1 MTAASRAAAVA
12 LFVGAT
18 TFAPAVAHAGTYEV
32 VSCGAA
38 GGVNRAWTP
47 FIGDAASLR
56 TEDSCASVFGGPE
69 DGLLAVDRIPGPP
82 NTLAGREAGWRVA
95 APNGTRITRLTAH
108 YYLGQTSAGEWLPF
122 IRTAEGAVLQSCVP
136 TGGQTTCERGSSPY
150 SPIGPADTFTVDTAG
165 IDVGVR
171 CAIPNGQCGTGAS
184 LHHVWAAL
192 YGARVQVSDQ
202 AVPSAPTA
210 SGTLWRDGYHRG
222 IENVAITATDNTG
235 IRATRLLVDD
245 QVRVSESRAC
255 DYTLLIPCGN
265 GSGGALTLDTRSL
278 ADGVH
283 KLDAVA
289 EDPAG
294 NTTTI
299 TRSITVDNE
308 APAAPVGL
316 VLDGQ
321 PRRSVNGFTVRWQL
335 PPGQVA
341 PIAGARWSLCPAFGT
356 TGCVTGAAA
365 AAGADRL
372 DGLALP
378 SAGDWDLRVWL
389 EDAAGNSSAER
400 AAGPVRMTLLN
411 ARDPKVRIRS
421 VRRKG
426 RLVRVS
432 GVSAAQSGRVV
443 VSVER
448 RVGRRVLQVRGVV
461 RIREGR
467 WSRQVRLTSR
477 MARLK
482 KMTAVARFAE
492 QSGFQATTARRAVP
506 R

>member
-1 MTAASRAAAVA
+1 MSAASRAAAVA
-12 LFVGAT
+12 LVAGAA
-18 TFAPAVAHAGTYEV
+18 TFAPPVAQAGTYEV

-47 FIGDAASLR
+47 FIGELASLR
-56 TEDSCASVFGGPE
+56 AEDSCASIFGGPE

-82 NTLAGREAGWRVA
+82 NTPAGGEAGWRVA
-95 APNGTRITRLTAH
+95 APHGTRITRLTAH

-136 TGGQTTCERGSSPY
+136 TGGQTTCERGSTPY
-150 SPIGPADTFTVDTAG
+150 SPIGPADTFTLDTAG
-165 IDVGVR
+165 VDVGVR
-171 CAIPNGQCGTGAS
+171 CAVPSGQCGTGAS

-202 AVPSAPTA
+202 APPATPTA

-222 IENVAITATDNTG
+222 IETVAITAIDNTG

-245 QVRVSESRAC
+245 QVRASESRSC
-255 DYTLLIPCGN
+255 DYTLLIPCDN
-265 GSGGALTLDTRSL
+265 GSGGALMLDTRTL

-283 KLDAVA
+283 KLDTVA

-294 NTTTI
+294 NTTKV

-308 APAAPVGL
+308 PPVAPVGL
-316 VLDGQ
+316 ALDGR

-341 PIAGARWSLCPAFGT
+341 PITGARWSLCPASGT
-356 TGCVTGAAA
+356 TGCVTGAAPG
-365 AAGADRL
+365 AGADRL
-372 DGLALP
+372 DGLAMP

-389 EDAAGNSSAER
+389 EDAAGNSSTER
-400 AAGPVRMTLLN
+400 AAGPVRMTLLSG
-411 ARDPKVRIRS
+411 RDPKVRIRG
-421 VRRKG
+421 VQRNG
-426 RLVRVS
+426 RLVRVR
-432 GVSAAQSGRVV
+432 GVAAAQSGRVV

-448 RVGRRVLQVRGVV
+448 RVGSRRLQVRGAV

-482 KMTAVARFAE
+482 KLTAVARFAE

>member
-1 MTAASRAAAVA
+1 MALVAGAAIY
-12 LFVGAT
+12 
-18 TFAPAVAHAGTYEV
+18 APAVAHAGTYEV

-38 GGVNRAWTP
+38 GGINRAWTP

-56 TEDSCASVFGGPE
+56 AEDSCSSIVGGAE

-82 NTLAGREAGWRVA
+82 NTPAGGEAGWRLA
-95 APNGTRITRLTAH
+95 APPGTRITRLTAH
-108 YYLGQTSAGEWLPF
+108 YYLGQRSAGEWLPF

-136 TGGQTTCERGSSPY
+136 TGGQTTCERGSTPY
-150 SPIGPADTFTVDTAG
+150 SPIGPADTFTIDTAG
-165 IDVGVR
+165 IDIGVR
-171 CAIPNGQCGTGAS
+171 CAIPSGQCGTGAS

-222 IENVAITATDNTG
+222 IETVAITASDTTG

-245 QVRVSESRAC
+245 QVRVSELRAC
-255 DYTLLIPCGN
+255 DYTLLIPCSN
-265 GSGGALTLDTRSL
+265 GSGGALTLDTRTL

-283 KLDAVA
+283 NLDAVA

-294 NTTTI
+294 NMTKVS
-299 TRSITVDNE
+299 RSITVDNE

-316 VLDGQ
+316 VLDGR
-321 PRRSVNGFTVRWQL
+321 PRRSVNGFAVRWQL

-341 PIAGARWSLCPAFGT
+341 PITGARWSLCPASGT

-372 DGLALP
+372 DGLAMP

-400 AAGPVRMTLLN
+400 AAGPVRMTLLS

-432 GVSAAQSGRVV
+432 GVAAAQSGRVA

-448 RVGRRVLQVRGVV
+448 RVGNRVLHVRGVV
-461 RIREGR
+461 RIRAGR

-482 KMTAVARFAE
+482 KLTAVARFAE
-492 QSGFQATTARRAVP
+492 QSGFKATTARRAVP